1 MTNDNLKLCPYCNG
15 TGYMDCP
22 NCGGSGIDIVTNEEC
37 KQCSGSGKVEC
48 RFCADNPEVGYIPE
62 DY

>member
-1 MTNDNLKLCPYCNG
+1 MTNDNLKLCPYCGG

-37 KQCSGSGKVEC
+37 KQCSGNGKVEC
-48 RFCADNPEVGYIPE
+48 RFCADSPEPGYIIE
-62 DY
+62 EI